1 MLISAEKISNFKSDK
16 MAEQEYSFFESV
28 TKSFDKAS
36 KFTKWEH
43 GLLEQI
49 KACNAVYQMRFP
61 IKRDDGSIEVIEAY
75 RVQHSQHKTPCKGGI
90 RFSEA
95 VNQDEV
101 MALAALMTYKCA
113 IVNVPFGGAKGGIK
127 INPRKY
133 SEFELQKITRRYTAE
148 LIRKNFIGP
157 GTDVPAPDYGTG
169 EREMAWIVD
178 TYESMKPGEID
189 GLAAVTGK
197 PVTQGGVRG
206 RKEATGLG
214 VFYGVREVCNMPDV
228 MQRLGLSV
236 GVEGKTIVVQGLG
249 NVGYHS
255 AKFFREHGAKV
266 IAIAEYEGAICSEA
280 GLHEEEVFQ
289 HRKATGSI
297 LNFPGAKNLPNSSA
311 ALELECDILIP
322 AALENV
328 INKDNAP
335 NVKAKII
342 GEAANGP
349 LTPEADE
356 ILNKKGTLIIPDM
369 YLNAG
374 GVTVSYFEWLK
385 NLSHVRYGRMEKRF
399 TENINKHILGTIEGL
414 TGKSVTPK
422 QRSFIEH
429 GPSEVDLVHSGLEET
444 MFEATHEIMNC
455 WKANSKIPDMRT
467 AAYVVAIDKVGTA
480 YAELGIFP

>member
-1 MLISAEKISNFKSDK
+1 MPD
-16 MAEQEYSFFESV
+16 QQYSFFESV
-28 TKSFDKAS
+28 TKSFDKAA
-36 KFTKWEH
+36 KFTKWET

-90 RFSEA
+90 RFSDE

-101 MALAALMTYKCA
+101 MALASLMTYKCA

-127 INPRKY
+127 INPRNY

-148 LIRKNFIGP
+148 LIRKGFIGP

-178 TYESMKPGEID
+178 TYESMRPGEID
-189 GLAAVTGK
+189 GLACVTGK
-197 PVTQGGVRG
+197 PITQGGVRG

-214 VFYGVREVCNMPDV
+214 VFFGVREVCAMKDV
-228 MQRLGLSV
+228 MDKLGLPV
-236 GVEGKTIVVQGLG
+236 GIEGKTVIVQGIG

-266 IAIAEYEGAICSEA
+266 IAIAEYEGAISNLD
-280 GLHEEEVFQ
+280 GLNENDVFM
-289 HRKATGSI
+289 HRKKTGSI
-297 LNFPGAKNLPNSSA
+297 LNFPGATNITKSA
-311 ALELECDILIP
+311 EALEMECDILVP

-328 INKDNAP
+328 INKNNAER
-335 NVKAKII
+335 VKAKII
-342 GEAANGP
+342 AEAANGP
-349 LTPEADE
+349 LTPDADE
-356 ILNKKGTLIIPDM
+356 VFAKKGIIVIPDM

-399 TENINKHILGTIEGL
+399 TENMNKHILGTMEEL
-414 TGKSVTPK
+414 SGKKVQDK
-422 QRSFIEH
+422 ERIYIEH

-444 MFEATHEIMNC
+444 MIEATHEIMNC
-455 WKANSKIPDMRT
+455 WKANPQIPDMRT
-467 AAYVVAIDKVGTA
+467 AAYVVAIDKVGTS